1 MNRYDFM
8 KSSDQCDTDGETW
21 PDPLSIRY
29 NNIKLTTM
37 PRSLNSGKG
46 ASAADIAKFWY
57 TMYKY
62 YGTSDLDDV
71 LLSVNGIKYIGD
83 MHLGDSLAML
93 DYNDLSAFNNAEE

>member
-1 MNRYDFM
+1 MNRYDYM
-8 KSSDQCDTDGETW
+8 KSSNVCDTDGETW

-29 NNIKLTTM
+29 NNIKLTTL
-37 PRSLNSGKG
+37 PRTLNNGKG

-57 TMYKY
+57 TMYRY

-83 MHLGDSLAML
+83 LHLGENLAML
-93 DYNDLSAFNNAEE
+93 DMKDLESFNSSEE